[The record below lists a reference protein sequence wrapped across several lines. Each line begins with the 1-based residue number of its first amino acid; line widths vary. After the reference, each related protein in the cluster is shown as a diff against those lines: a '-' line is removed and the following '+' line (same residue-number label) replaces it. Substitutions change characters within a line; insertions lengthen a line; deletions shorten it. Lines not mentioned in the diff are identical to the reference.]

1 MFKSNVISGLILT
14 FTCLTSG
21 LTHAQEWSYIDVT
34 DPLQQGGINT
44 FNSEN
49 NQPNSWAMG
58 EDGDASTTRQWRFR
72 ENGPGV
78 PAWRGTAYT
87 GRYID
92 GDPALHTKPAKLT
105 PEGQYEVRVYGVYP
119 SNPSSRFGAEFSL
132 DGGQTWTMVDNKDWS
147 ILTWV
152 DNSTELGEAFADQT
166 PSGDTRFYIQLP
178 GVMTADAGGIG
189 RIDLR
194 LPESISN
201 GTSQDKF
208 NIDGYA
214 LREVVAAAP
223 EAVYI
228 DVTDPLQQGGINTF
242 NVSNGQP
249 NSWAMGSDGDAATT
263 QQWRYR
269 DTGPGAPAWNGTA
282 YTGRF
287 IDGDPSLYTVAR
299 QLEANAAYEVRV
311 YGVFPSN
318 PSSRFGAEFSVDGGT
333 TWTMVDNKDWSLL
346 TWVDNSSELGEPLA
360 EQTPSGD
367 SRFYIQL
374 PGVMIT
380 DGEGNGRVDLRLPES
395 ISNGTSQDK
404 FNIDGYAFI
413 PSSAPA
419 PAGFDSFELNP
430 DGTLTLSWSGGAEL
444 QSTTNLNAPAW
455 TTISGA
461 TSPHTVATDG
471 ESAFFRLAP

>member
-1 MFKSNVISGLILT
+1 
-14 FTCLTSG
+14 
-21 LTHAQEWSYIDVT
+21 
-34 DPLQQGGINT
+34 
-44 FNSEN
+44 
-49 NQPNSWAMG
+49 
-58 EDGDASTTRQWRFR
+58 
-72 ENGPGV
+72 
-78 PAWRGTAYT
+78 
-87 GRYID
+87 
-92 GDPALHTKPAKLT
+92 
-105 PEGQYEVRVYGVYP
+105 
-119 SNPSSRFGAEFSL
+119 
-132 DGGQTWTMVDNKDWS
+132 
-147 ILTWV
+147 
-152 DNSTELGEAFADQT
+152 
-166 PSGDTRFYIQLP
+166 
-178 GVMTADAGGIG
+178 
-189 RIDLR
+189 
-194 LPESISN
+194 
-201 GTSQDKF
+201 
-208 NIDGYA
+208 
-214 LREVVAAAP
+214 
-223 EAVYI
+223 
-228 DVTDPLQQGGINTF
+228 
-242 NVSNGQP
+242 
-249 NSWAMGSDGDAATT
+249 MGSDGDAATT